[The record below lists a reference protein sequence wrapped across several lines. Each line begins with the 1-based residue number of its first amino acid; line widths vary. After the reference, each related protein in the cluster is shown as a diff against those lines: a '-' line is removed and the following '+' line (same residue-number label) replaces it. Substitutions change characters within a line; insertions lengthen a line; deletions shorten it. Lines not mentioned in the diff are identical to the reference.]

1 MGKYIIRRLFDLL
14 PTVFVVAVIVFIITR
29 LIPGNPAA
37 VMLGPTASVEDIEK
51 LTAQLGLDQPLYRQF
66 LDYLGGLLQGD
77 FGTSLSYN
85 QPVVQL
91 IMERFPNTVILA
103 LAALIIA
110 LLIGIPAGMISAAR
124 QNSVLDYGVMLVSLL
139 GVSMPIFW
147 LGVMLVLFFSVNL
160 GWFPA
165 TGMGT
170 LDDGWLSY
178 IKHLILPSIT
188 LATIPMATFARI
200 TRSSMLEVIS
210 QEYIKTAR
218 AKGVAEFWVISK
230 HVFKNALTPILTV
243 LGMQISMLLGG
254 AVLTETIFSW
264 PGMGRLIVDAIDKRD
279 FVVVQGTVLFIAIIF
294 VLVNLLVDI
303 LYKVVNPR
311 VNYESSKGGG
321 Q

>member
-1 MGKYIIRRLFDLL
+1 MGNYIIKRLFDLL

-51 LTAQLGLDQPLYRQF
+51 LTTQLGLDQPLYKQF
-66 LDYLGGLLQGD
+66 LDYLLGLLQGD

-85 QPVVQL
+85 QPVAQL

-103 LAALIIA
+103 LAALVIA

-124 QNSVLDYGVMLVSLL
+124 QNSALDYGVMLVSLL

-170 LDDGWLSY
+170 LDDGLLSY

-230 HVFKNALTPILTV
+230 HVLKNALTPILTV

>member
-51 LTAQLGLDQPLYRQF
+51 LTTQLGLDQPLYKQF
-66 LDYLGGLLQGD
+66 LDYLLGLLQGD

-103 LAALIIA
+103 LAALVIA

-124 QNSVLDYGVMLVSLL
+124 QNSALDYGVMLVSLL

-170 LDDGWLSY
+170 LNDGFVSY
-178 IKHLILPSIT
+178 VKHLILPSIT

-210 QEYIKTAR
+210 KEYIKTAR

-230 HVFKNALTPILTV
+230 HVLKNALTPILTV

>member
-1 MGKYIIRRLFDLL
+1 MGKYIIKRLFDLL

-51 LTAQLGLDQPLYRQF
+51 LTTQLGLDQPLYKQF
-66 LDYLGGLLQGD
+66 LDYLLGLLQGD

-85 QPVVQL
+85 QPVAQL

-103 LAALIIA
+103 LAALVIA

-124 QNSVLDYGVMLVSLL
+124 QNSALDYGVMLVSLL

-170 LDDGWLSY
+170 LDDGLLSY

-230 HVFKNALTPILTV
+230 HVLKNALTPILTV

>member
-1 MGKYIIRRLFDLL
+1 MGKYIIKRLFDLL

-51 LTAQLGLDQPLYRQF
+51 LTTQLGLDQPLYKQF
-66 LDYLGGLLQGD
+66 LDYLLGLLQGD

-85 QPVVQL
+85 QPVAQL

-103 LAALIIA
+103 LAALVIA

-124 QNSVLDYGVMLVSLL
+124 QNSALDYGVMLVSLL

-170 LDDGWLSY
+170 LDDGLLSY
-178 IKHLILPSIT
+178 TKHLILPSIT

-230 HVFKNALTPILTV
+230 HVLKNALTPILTV